1 MQTLLNAPDRDA
13 VLARLRR
20 VTPDTPARWGTLTAP
35 KMICH
40 LSDAMRV
47 ALGELKSTDMSSLLT
62 RTLLRFLVIQ
72 TPVFAPPGKARTS
85 PEMLSTAPDA
95 FAADVATCERLMA
108 RIGHGEAIGVHPMF
122 GKLSATEWA
131 RLGWKHFD
139 HHLRQFGV

>member
-1 MQTLLNAPDRDA
+1 MPTLLNAPDRDA
-13 VLARLRR
+13 ILARLRR
-20 VTPDTPARWGTLTAP
+20 LAPETPGRWGTLTAP

-40 LSDAMRV
+40 LNDAMRV
-47 ALGELKSTDMSSLLT
+47 ALGELKSTDMSTLLT

-72 TPVFAPPGKARTS
+72 TPIFAPPGKAKTS
-85 PEMLSTAPDA
+85 PEMLSSSPDA
-95 FAADVATCERLMA
+95 FAADVSACERLLA
-108 RIGHGEAIGVHPMF
+108 RVGRGEAIGVHPAF